1 MALHILVRRNYG
13 GKSLVSIK
21 CYSFRSFNFLLT
33 LKDFNCIL
41 STGTISIDLQKVFDT
56 IDHNTSVVS
65 QKGESQNMFQENKAR
80 QIFRKTNI
88 FYHLICTCTCAY
100 QVVKNV
106 RFSENLT
113 FFVFLKHL
121 L

>member
-65 QKGESQNMFQENKAR
+65 QKGESQNGCFK
-80 QIFRKTNI
+80 KTK
-88 FYHLICTCTCAY
+88 H
-100 QVVKNV
+100 VK
-106 RFSENLT
+106 FSQKRTFLT
-113 FFVFLKHL
+113 PCFVFLKL
-121 L
+121 PF